1 MKTKTLRT
9 KKTRKTK
16 VAPRPVPV
24 GATAVN
30 ETDILAW
37 EHDPFAQAITG
48 QAPVPATPIARPVPD
63 LSAQALPIT
72 IAGTAPAAQ
81 RHQAGTRE
89 FRYWTA
95 AEALRRGADFWA
107 SLVPAGTRWFSTVGQ
122 RLRVELDFGEDLNA
136 FYTRRR
142 LEFYHAAVA
151 GVTLFSGESA
161 DVVSHELGH
170 AVLDAI
176 RPQLFDAASIEA
188 AAFHESFGDMS
199 AILVGLQLTSLRERV
214 LMETQGRLS
223 SSSRISRVAEQ
234 LGWAIR
240 QRRADAV
247 DPDCL
252 RNAANSFFYVDP
264 AKLPPIGPASML
276 TSAPHNFSRVF
287 TGAFLDALAGVFT
300 LQGAATEA
308 NLLAA
313 SHEAGKLL
321 VQGILAAPLVPNYFS
336 QVAAAMV
343 SAAEA
348 RYRPGLSSAF
358 VRHGILS
365 LQAAAGLRGQAARGA
380 GAAEATAPETELMG
394 KLPQFALACS
404 DYGLAEET
412 LMVHAAAQPK
422 RYEVAAAALDAGSVP
437 PATYD
442 NEARFFVED
451 LFRRGRISI
460 SSQAAAADMEHHP
473 FDHPSAKKTHEVVK
487 SERKLVLR
495 RLRFDCGFDCD

>member
-1 MKTKTLRT
+1 M
-9 KKTRKTK
+9 
-16 VAPRPVPV
+16 APQP
-24 GATAVN
+24 ATGQAAAVN

-72 IAGTAPAAQ
+72 IAGTAPTAQ
-81 RHQAGTRE
+81 RYQAGTRE

-95 AEALRRGADFWA
+95 AEALRRAADFWA

-142 LEFYHAAVA
+142 LEFYHATVA

-170 AVLDAI
+170 AVLDVI

-199 AILVGLQLTSLRERV
+199 AILVGLQLPSLRGRV
-214 LMETQGRLS
+214 LVETNGRLS

-264 AKLPPIGPASML
+264 ATLPPTGPASML

-287 TGAFLDALAGVFT
+287 TGAFLDSLAGIFM
-300 LQGAATEA
+300 LQGTATEA

-313 SHEAGKLL
+313 SREAGKFLL
-321 VQGILAAPLVPNYFS
+321 QGIVAAPVVPNYFS

-348 RYRPGLSSAF
+348 RYRPALSSAF

-365 LQAAAGLRGQAARGA
+365 LQAAAGLRNPAARRA
-380 GAAEATAPETELMG
+380 GAAAAPETEPAG
-394 KLPQFALACS
+394 ELPQFALTCPE
-404 DYGLAEET
+404 YGLAEET
-412 LMVHAAAQPK
+412 LTLQAAAQPK
-422 RYEVAAAALDAGSVP
+422 RYEVAASALDAGSAP
-437 PATYD
+437 TASPD

-460 SSQAAAADMEHHP
+460 SSQGAAAEAERHP
-473 FDHPSAKKTHEVVK
+473 FDHPMAKKTHEVVK
-487 SERKLVLR
+487 SRGKLMLR
-495 RLRFDCGFDCD
+495 RLRFDCGFDCDCA